1 MFNELFWYLIASFK
15 SFVHWKCR
23 ENNLGFKKIFLD
35 FCTSKYYPIYEL
47 QKRRYEMATKKLGRP
62 TSNPK
67 PFSITLRLDSE
78 CMDILQAYCKKHNSL
93 RVEAIRTGIKKLK
106 DDK

>member
-1 MFNELFWYLIASFK
+1 
-15 SFVHWKCR
+15 
-23 ENNLGFKKIFLD
+23 
-35 FCTSKYYPIYEL
+35 
-47 QKRRYEMATKKLGRP
+47 MATKKLGRP